1 VAGKP
6 LTRGEHP
13 AWSRDGRLAYDVDGS
28 LVVGTQTLTSGTDP
42 AWSPDATALAFVR
55 DGELW
60 AIGANGTSEAQLT
73 TGHGDIHDPAWTP
86 DRKSILFVS
95 GGVIHTFDVATG
107 AIGDLAKGESPD
119 DKIVPTAHDLL
130 PDLDQ
135 ESPANVYVTRHGK
148 RRLLAFRSAV
158 ANVGRGPLMID
169 GTRKRGRR
177 LMTAAQLVRR
187 SDGTTRR
194 LTTTGWLKYDVAP
207 THSHW
212 HFHPFERY
220 ELWREHGMHMLA
232 HDHKQGFCFGDRHP
246 LHGAGPPVFAAGDCG
261 LYKPWL
267 RSVFEGTSLRYVDI
281 YPPEFHGQW
290 IDVTG
295 LEDGRY
301 VLVHRANPA
310 FALRERSYTN
320 DVASVLIALRGGSVR
335 VLKTCAGS
343 AEC

>member
-158 ANVGRGPLMID
+158 ANVGRGPLMIA

-187 SDGTTRR
+187 SDGTTRG

-220 ELWREHGMHMLA
+220 ELWREHGTHMLA

-295 LEDGRY
+295 LEGGRY

-335 VLKTCAGS
+335 VLKTCPGS